1 MTLGSSADPIPRQG
15 VAIAE
20 LSRALAVPMPTIRSW
35 ELRYGIP
42 SVSRPQGQHRRYLPA
57 EVHAL
62 RLMRDEIV
70 RGLSA
75 GAAAQSV
82 RDVLNPQGPAEV
94 FITRILDCAERLD
107 PAGIRSC
114 LDEARGTLGLGGCID
129 DVLLPS
135 LRQVGSWWAIG
146 HCDVVQ
152 ERMTTEAVRAWLDR
166 ASAFAPAPTRRG
178 TVLLACG
185 PSDLH
190 TVGLESLAL
199 LLRDG
204 GFPCRVLGARTST
217 MTLITAAQAMNAAA
231 VVVVCHLA
239 TGRLRAIGS
248 IEAISRLGIK
258 VFFAGN
264 AFSSKRG
271 RRPVPGSYLG
281 VRIQDAYAEIEAA
294 LAPPPAS
301 KALPTGHVG
310 R

>member
-1 MTLGSSADPIPRQG
+1 
-15 VAIAE
+15 
-20 LSRALAVPMPTIRSW
+20 
-35 ELRYGIP
+35 
-42 SVSRPQGQHRRYLPA
+42 
-57 EVHAL
+57 
-62 RLMRDEIV
+62 
-70 RGLSA
+70 
-75 GAAAQSV
+75 
-82 RDVLNPQGPAEV
+82 
-94 FITRILDCAERLD
+94 
-107 PAGIRSC
+107 
-114 LDEARGTLGLGGCID
+114 
-129 DVLLPS
+129 
-135 LRQVGSWWAIG
+135 
-146 HCDVVQ
+146 
-152 ERMTTEAVRAWLDR
+152 MTTEAVRAWLDR